1 MSGATS
7 APATV
12 LHYRVIEKIGEGG
25 MGTVYKAEDQRL
37 ARVVAIKRLAS
48 ANDGAETAR
57 IRLVREARAASALN
71 HPNIVTVHA
80 IEEEGGEAFIVMEH
94 LEGETLAALT
104 ARGPLEASRV
114 SALGAAIADALAC
127 AHAAGLVHRDVKPA
141 NLILT
146 SRGVIKLMDFGI
158 AKQNGGELPALTG
171 DELIVG
177 TAPYM
182 SPEQLRGESLDG
194 RSDVFALGCVLYE
207 AATGRRAF
215 PASSLPTLVQQIMA
229 SSPTPPRTFVP
240 AVPPALEAIIMRALA
255 KDPASRFTAAALAD
269 ALRTGITK
277 DRQRPSAPPPAP
289 SSIAVLP
296 FLDLSAE
303 RDQEH
308 LCDGIAE
315 EILTALTHV
324 EGLRV
329 AARSASFQFKAKAD
343 ADARTVGTR
352 LGVDAVLEGS
362 VRKAGDRLRVNVHL
376 VDVAGGHQ
384 RWAHRF
390 DGVAADVFAIQDEIA
405 TTTARL
411 LRGVLSASTENAI
424 RRPGTTPEAYEH
436 FLRGRQ
442 HLRSHGATSLGIALR
457 EIERAIELDPS
468 YAPAHAVLAQVH
480 AFLVD
485 WHGAGK
491 RGEEAADR
499 ASARALELGPELAE
513 THLARAAVFS
523 MRREYAAAELAYQDA
538 IRRNARS
545 YDAHYHYARVCFT
558 TGKYEQAVE
567 LYRTCSELQTEDFQ
581 SLFLAAPALT
591 ILGRPDEAIA
601 FSREGVRRAERHLE
615 LDPNHL
621 RALTLGA
628 GALVA
633 LGEPARA
640 REWCERALATAADS
654 ADPSLTYNVA
664 CVYARL
670 GENQAA
676 LDALEIGVVRGLGK
690 RDWMLH
696 DPDLDGLRAEPRF
709 IEMLAKLS

>member
-1 MSGATS
+1 MRRDVVSDWLRSGAELRPVNFALGHAIIPSVTAEEDRRATKQDELAQTMPATSSASS

-25 MGTVYKAEDQRL
+25 MGTVFKAEDQRL

-48 ANDGAETAR
+48 AHGEAETAR

-104 ARGPLEASRV
+104 ARGPLEPSRV
-114 SALGAAIADALAC
+114 SAFGAAIADALAC

-158 AKQNGGELPALTG
+158 AKQDGGELPALTA

-182 SPEQLRGESLDG
+182 SPEQLRGEPLDG

-215 PASSLPTLVQQIMA
+215 PASGLPAVVQQIMA
-229 SSPTPPRTFVP
+229 SSPTPPRTLVP
-240 AVPPALEAIIMRALA
+240 TVPPALEAIIMRALA
-255 KDPASRFTAAALAD
+255 KDPASRFTAAAMAE
-269 ALRTGITK
+269 ALRAGVTS
-277 DRQRPSAPPPAP
+277 DRQRASAPPPAP

-296 FLDLSAE
+296 FLDMSAE
-303 RDQEH
+303 RDQDF

-362 VRKAGDRLRVNVHL
+362 VRKAGDRLRVNVQL
-376 VDVAGGHQ
+376 VDVAGGYQ

-390 DGVAADVFAIQDEIA
+390 EGVTADVFAIQDEIA
-405 TTTARL
+405 STVAKL
-411 LRGVLSASTENAI
+411 MRGVLSASTANAI

-457 EIERAIELDPS
+457 ETERAIELDPS
-468 YAPAHAVLAQVH
+468 YAPAYAVLAQVH

-485 WHGAGK
+485 WHAAGK
-491 RGEEAADR
+491 RGEEAAER

-523 MRREYAAAELAYQDA
+523 MRREYAAAELACQDA
-538 IRRNARS
+538 IRRNAHS
-545 YDAHYHYARVCFT
+545 YDAHYHYARVSFT
-558 TGKYEQAVE
+558 MGKHE
-567 LYRTCSELQTEDFQ
+567 
-581 SLFLAAPALT
+581 
-591 ILGRPDEAIA
+591 
-601 FSREGVRRAERHLE
+601 H
-615 LDPNHL
+615 
-621 RALTLGA
+621 
-628 GALVA
+628 
-633 LGEPARA
+633 
-640 REWCERALATAADS
+640 S
-654 ADPSLTYNVA
+654 AD
-664 CVYARL
+664 AR
-670 GENQAA
+670 
-676 LDALEIGVVRGLGK
+676 R
-690 RDWMLH
+690 
-696 DPDLDGLRAEPRF
+696 
-709 IEMLAKLS
+709 STSS